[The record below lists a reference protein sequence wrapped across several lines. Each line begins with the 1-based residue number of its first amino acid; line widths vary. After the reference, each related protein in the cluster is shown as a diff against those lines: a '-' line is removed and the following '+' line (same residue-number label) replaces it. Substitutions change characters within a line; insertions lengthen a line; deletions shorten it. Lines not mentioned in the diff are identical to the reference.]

1 MPKFTP
7 PLVFVDRDAFFDEE
21 AKYNHEI
28 EHEIFES
35 ELLREWLE
43 GQRRGGGKM
52 SYPQSIKK

>member
-1 MPKFTP
+1 MPKFAP

-28 EHEIFES
+28 EQEIFES

-43 GQRRGGGKM
+43 GQQRVGGRCRIR
-52 SYPQSIKK
+52 SR